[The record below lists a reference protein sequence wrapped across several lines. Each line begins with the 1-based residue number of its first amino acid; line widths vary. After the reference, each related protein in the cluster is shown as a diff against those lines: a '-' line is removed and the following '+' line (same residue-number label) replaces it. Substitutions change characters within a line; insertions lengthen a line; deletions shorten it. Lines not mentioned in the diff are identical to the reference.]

1 MDKTENLKKIT
12 SGILNEIINKIV
24 EQEQEQEKEQEQEPE
39 QEQKT
44 IFVEQIFKTV
54 LQIISKSHN
63 CTNVEKLKKYEY
75 YRYSNIIALL
85 RTFIV
90 KINNLNVVDNE
101 TKDRLYGYLGHTY
114 KKTDYCKILK
124 NIIYTFK
131 LKNISVR
138 DYSTPNMCKIK
149 NILREYINKQYAF
162 IGMLQNKE
170 ILCTINK
177 ELLDDLFCKI
187 IFELTLYMT
196 YFK

>member
-1 MDKTENLKKIT
+1 MNKTENSKDII
-12 SGILNEIINKIV
+12 SEILDEIINKIV
-24 EQEQEQEKEQEQEPE
+24 EQKQEQEQEHDPD

-54 LQIISKSHN
+54 IQIISKSHN
-63 CTNVEKLKKYEY
+63 CTNVETLKKYEY

-90 KINNLNVVDNE
+90 KINNLNVIDNE
-101 TKDRLYGYLGHTY
+101 TKDRLYGYLGY
-114 KKTDYCKILK
+114 IYIKTDYCKILK

-131 LKNISVR
+131 LKHISVR
-138 DYSTPNMCKIK
+138 DYSTPNICRIK
-149 NILREYINKQYAF
+149 NILREYINKHYAC

-170 ILCTINK
+170 LLCTINK

-187 IFELTLYMT
+187 IFELTIYMT